1 MKREIVLTEGQVVEI
16 KKLADNTR
24 KEFGIF
30 GDVPIAKDIFML
42 LEKKDIILCQYP
54 FQTEEKSHMD
64 ANITWFE
71 TKYEPITFI
80 GLNTSL
86 YFDEQIFALAHE
98 LYHFITKTGKA
109 YKADEEDEDK
119 LTEKKADRFAAEL
132 LLPDDILHSI
142 VVSQFKSSDL
152 SLVTELQLLRFIAR
166 LQGEWWLPYRSIV
179 FRIWEEGY
187 IGKDMF
193 DALFRI
199 DARDPGSKYGKIFS
213 NMAQDCY
220 NILNEKTRCIDISS
234 HILEMFIQ
242 NYEDGH
248 MTDDDFVELLG
259 LFGKSPEDF
268 GFELCVNAK
277 DFDELQEL
285 FEGGD
290 VDES

>member
-1 MKREIVLTEGQVVEI
+1 MKGEIVLTEEQIVEI
-16 KKLADNTR
+16 KKLADSTR

-54 FQTEEKSHMD
+54 FQTEKESHMD

-71 TKYEPITFI
+71 TEYGFITFI

-86 YFDEQIFALAHE
+86 YYDEQIFALAHE

-109 YKADEEDEDK
+109 YEADEEDEDM

-132 LLPDDILHSI
+132 LLPDDILRSRI
-142 VVSQFKSSDL
+142 VSQFKGSDL

-166 LQGEWWLPYRSIV
+166 LQGEWWIPYRSIV

-193 DALFRI
+193 DHLFCI
-199 DARDPGSKYGKIFS
+199 DARDPDSKYGKIFS
-213 NMAQDCY
+213 SMARDCY
-220 NILNEKTRCIDISS
+220 KILNEKTRCIEISS
-234 HILEMFIQ
+234 YILEMFIQ
-242 NYEDGH
+242 NYEDGNIN
-248 MTDDDFVELLG
+248 DDDFVELLE

-268 GFELCVNAK
+268 GFELCVDAE
-277 DFDELQEL
+277 DVEELQEL

-290 VDES
+290 ADEG

>member
-1 MKREIVLTEGQVVEI
+1 MKHDIVLTEEQIVEI

-42 LEKKDIILCQYP
+42 LEKKDIIICQYP
-54 FQTEEKSHMD
+54 FQTEKESHMD

-71 TKYEPITFI
+71 TKYGSITFI

-86 YFDEQIFALAHE
+86 YYDEQIFALTHE

-109 YKADEEDEDK
+109 YEADEEDENK

-132 LLPDDILHSI
+132 LLPDDVLRSK
-142 VVSQFKSSDL
+142 VVSQFRSSDL
-152 SLVTELQLLRFIAR
+152 SLVTELQLMRFIAR
-166 LQGEWWLPYRSIV
+166 LQEEWWLPYRSIV

-187 IGKDMF
+187 IGEDML
-193 DALFRI
+193 DSLFRV
-199 DARDPGSKYGKIFS
+199 DARNADSRYGKIFA
-213 NMAQDCY
+213 NMAQECY
-220 NILNEKTRCIDISS
+220 RILNERTECIEISS

-242 NYEDGH
+242 NYEDGYI
-248 MTDDDFVELLG
+248 TEDDFAELLG
-259 LFGKSPEDF
+259 LFGKAPEDF
-268 GFELCVNAK
+268 GFELCVSAE
-277 DFDELQEL
+277 DMEELEEL

-290 VDES
+290 ADEG

>member
-1 MKREIVLTEGQVVEI
+1 MKREMILTEEQIVET
-16 KKLADNTR
+16 KELADNTR

-42 LEKKDIILCQYP
+42 IEKKHIILCQYP
-54 FQTEEKSHMD
+54 FETEKESHMD

-71 TKYEPITFI
+71 TKYGSLTFI

-109 YKADEEDEDK
+109 YEANEEEDQ

-132 LLPDDILHSI
+132 LLPSDALRSR
-142 VVSQFKSSDL
+142 VVSWFKSSDL
-152 SLVTELQLLRFIAR
+152 SKVTELQMLRFIVR
-166 LQGEWWLPYRSIV
+166 LQDEWWLPYHSIV
-179 FRIWEEGY
+179 LRIWEEGY

-193 DALFRI
+193 DNLFRI
-199 DARDPGSKYGKIFS
+199 DARDPDSRYGRIFS
-213 NMAQDCY
+213 SMAQDCHR
-220 NILNEKTRCIDISS
+220 ILNEKTRCIEISS
-234 HILEMFIQ
+234 HVLEVFIQ
-242 NYEDGH
+242 NYEDGNT
-248 MTDDDFVELLG
+248 TDDDFVELLG

-268 GFELCVNAK
+268 GFEFSVNAE
-277 DFDELQEL
+277 DMEELQEL

-290 VDES
+290 GDEG

>member
-1 MKREIVLTEGQVVEI
+1 MKAEIVLTEEQIVEI

-54 FQTEEKSHMD
+54 FQTEKESHMD
-64 ANITWFE
+64 DNITWFE
-71 TKYEPITFI
+71 TKYGFITFI
-80 GLNTSL
+80 GLNTSM
-86 YFDEQIFALAHE
+86 YYDEQIFALAHE

-109 YKADEEDEDK
+109 YEADEEDEDM

-132 LLPDDILHSI
+132 LLPDDILRSRI
-142 VVSQFKSSDL
+142 VSQFKSSDL

-193 DALFRI
+193 DDLLRI
-199 DARDPGSKYGKIFS
+199 DTRDPGSQYGKIFS

-220 NILNEKTRCIDISS
+220 KILNEKTRCIEISS

-248 MTDDDFVELLG
+248 ITDDDFVELLG

-268 GFELCVNAK
+268 GFELCVDAEYVE
-277 DFDELQEL
+277 ELQEL
-285 FEGGD
+285 FESGD
-290 VDES
+290 ADEG

>member
-1 MKREIVLTEGQVVEI
+1 MKGEIVLTEEQVVEI
-16 KKLADNTR
+16 KKLADNMR

-42 LEKKDIILCQYP
+42 LEKKGIILCQYP

-71 TKYEPITFI
+71 TEYGAITFI

-109 YKADEEDEDK
+109 YEAEEEEEDK

-132 LLPDDILHSI
+132 LLPDDILRSR

-187 IGKDMF
+187 IGQDMF
-193 DALFRI
+193 DVLFRI
-199 DARDPGSKYGKIFS
+199 DARDPGSKYGRIFS

-220 NILNEKTRCIDISS
+220 RILNEKTRCIEISS
-234 HILEMFIQ
+234 HIMEIFIQ
-242 NYEDGH
+242 NYEDGNI
-248 MTDDDFVELLG
+248 TDDDFVELLR

-268 GFELCVNAK
+268 GFEICVNAE
-277 DFDELQEL
+277 DVEELQEL

-290 VDES
+290 MDEG